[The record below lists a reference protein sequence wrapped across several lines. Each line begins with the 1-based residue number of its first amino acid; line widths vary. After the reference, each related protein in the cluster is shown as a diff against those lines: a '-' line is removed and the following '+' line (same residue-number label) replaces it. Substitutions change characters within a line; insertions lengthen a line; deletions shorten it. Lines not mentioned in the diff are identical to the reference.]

1 MLRGNVR
8 VPRAH
13 HIFVNGIGKIALA
26 MAFALACGHLAVAQ
40 APPGPMHP
48 ASSDAS
54 GTGTG
59 NGDTSYGDVTRSRT
73 KPPKPATQFDIAG
86 KWKFDQDNS
95 DDVIEKL
102 KEARQGSGGRDDGNT
117 GSTSGNGSPRNNG
130 GIHMGG
136 MGSPYPGGTGSGGGN
151 NGAGNP
157 RSRGAN
163 GSPSSELSVNNP
175 LIDEY
180 TTPADILNF
189 TWKDSEIDL
198 KDDVGRE
205 RTYFTDDRRVAK
217 AENQKPDEA
226 KQFDAYW
233 EGLKLTVKEDL
244 PHSVRVTREFEPQ
257 PGGRVLYENVT
268 IETNHSNGYV
278 ELKLAYNRVGDPPPQ
293 PPPAVKTAG
302 AGDAGGGTPGAIVST
317 TTASGGGSAPITST
331 TTAPADPNA
340 PPATVPNATQGGS
353 ASGAPTLKR
362 PPPQD

>member
-1 MLRGNVR
+1 VFDVR
-8 VPRAH
+8 HISATIARRA
-13 HIFVNGIGKIALA
+13 ALA
-26 MAFALACGHLAVAQ
+26 VTLTLAASHIAVAQ

-48 ASSDAS
+48 AANSDSSGA
-54 GTGTG
+54 
-59 NGDTSYGDVTRSRT
+59 NDTSYGDVTRSRT
-73 KPPKPATQFDIAG
+73 RPPRPATQFDIAG
-86 KWKFDQDNS
+86 KWQFDQSNS

-102 KEARQGSGGRDDGNT
+102 KEAREGSGGRDDGNT
-117 GSTSGNGSPRNNG
+117 GSTTGNGSPRNNG

-175 LIDEY
+175 LLDEY

-189 TWKDSEIDL
+189 TWKENEIDL

-257 PGGRVLYENVT
+257 PGGRVLYENVI
-268 IETNHSNGYV
+268 IETNHANGYV
-278 ELKLAYNRVGDPPPQ
+278 ELKLAYNRVGDPPPP
-293 PPPAVKTAG
+293 PPPATKTATNG
-302 AGDAGGGTPGAIVST
+302 TGDASGGGSAPITST
-317 TTASGGGSAPITST
+317 TTAAANGGGSAPITST

-340 PPATVPNATQGGS
+340 PPATVPNATQGS
-353 ASGAPTLKR
+353 ASGAPSLKR
-362 PPPQD
+362 ATPPQY

>member
-1 MLRGNVR
+1 
-8 VPRAH
+8 
-13 HIFVNGIGKIALA
+13 
-26 MAFALACGHLAVAQ
+26 
-40 APPGPMHP
+40 MHP
-48 ASSDAS
+48 ASEDTSS
-54 GTGTG
+54 GVGTGT
-59 NGDTSYGDVTRSRT
+59 GDTSYGDVTRTRT
-73 KPPKPATQFDIAG
+73 KPAKPATQFDIAG

-95 DDVIEKL
+95 EDVIEKL

-175 LIDEY
+175 EIDEY

-233 EGLKLTVKEDL
+233 EGLKLTAKEDL

-278 ELKLAYNRVGDPPPQ
+278 ELKLAYNRVGDAPPP
-293 PPPAVKTAG
+293 PPPTVKTA
-302 AGDAGGGTPGAIVST
+302 ATGDAGGGTPGAIVST
-317 TTASGGGSAPITST
+317 TTANGGGTGAPPITST
-331 TTAPADPNA
+331 TTAPNDPNA
-340 PPATVPNATQGGS
+340 PPATVPNATQGGT

>member
-1 MLRGNVR
+1 VAELTTSFGKR
-8 VPRAH
+8 V
-13 HIFVNGIGKIALA
+13 GKVALVTA
-26 MAFALACGHLAVAQ
+26 LALACGHCVVAQ

-48 ASSDAS
+48 ASEDNS
-54 GTGTG
+54 GSVGG
-59 NGDTSYGDVTRSRT
+59 ANDTSYGDVTRTHT
-73 KPPKPATQFDIAG
+73 KPPRPATQFDLAG

-117 GSTSGNGSPRNNG
+117 GSTSGNGSPRQNG

-157 RSRGAN
+157 RSKGAN
-163 GSPSSELSVNNP
+163 GSPSSELSVNNSE
-175 LIDEY
+175 LDEY

-189 TWKDSEIDL
+189 TWKDSSEIDL

-217 AENQKPDEA
+217 AENQKADEA
-226 KQFDAYW
+226 RQFDAYW
-233 EGLKLTVKEDL
+233 EGIKLTAKEDL

-278 ELKLAYNRVGDPPPQ
+278 ELKLAYNRVGDPPPP
-293 PPPAVKTAG
+293 PPPAVKTATN
-302 AGDAGGGTPGAIVST
+302 GDS
-317 TTASGGGSAPITST
+317 GGSAPITST

-340 PPATVPNATQGGS
+340 PPATVPNAAQGS
-353 ASGAPTLKR
+353 SSGAPTLKR
-362 PPPQD
+362 ANPPQN